1 MEGLNYPYYD
11 EEERQESRLG
21 LVGIVF
27 GLAVGGFLLY
37 KLAGPPHLPSPLPSW
52 QLILVTLNGSEVPL
66 EALAYIFTTAA
77 WIVWGWIVVS
87 LAFHLFLALADIA
100 TRGAAWVRNLHNVLD
115 PLTAPLVRRVVDGAV
130 VAAFVVNVAGRM
142 TPGASA
148 APQAATPIVL
158 VAGAHTDEK
167 PAHPEEPQPSEQ
179 RKVAYYTVQPGDS
192 LWAISER
199 CYGTGEEFMRLVD
212 ANDGRPMVGGAEFT
226 RAGVIH
232 PGWVL
237 VIPMPSERVEEVND
251 ETYYVVEKGDTLW
264 GIAARFL
271 GDPTRYTE
279 IFELN
284 RGVAHPKTG
293 WRLTNP
299 SLIWPGLRL
308 KLPVEKQ
315 VTTPPLVDAP
325 VAHEAPVEAAP
336 PVLPPSD
343 PPPTVAAPAPPPT
356 ATAPLPTAVPPP
368 SATPTQA
375 PTVMM
380 APSADTS
387 ARELPPL
394 LWGIAGVSAAA
405 AAGATMFAVRRFR
418 RSMSEPP
425 VPLDDSPPI
434 QPGFTDADLAR
445 VLTHRLEGNEV
456 EPAILVAEQWLRF
469 LRELD
474 LDEAPIVAARQSP
487 NTVSLTLNV
496 PVKVEA
502 RIVALAEEFGQR
514 LGCSAETRRTPDQDV
529 RLSVTEPKLT
539 TLLTPDTGRSDGLW
553 LAPVGIFR
561 QDTLYVNWRALKHV
575 LVAGV
580 AGSGPDIVL
589 TSLVSA
595 LAARCRPEEL
605 RLWTIASPRT
615 LPLELAHLPHQCGGL
630 IDPADE
636 ARVADVLAEIEA
648 ELARRMG
655 QVDDD
660 GQQREAA
667 IAGEPEIVLVL
678 GELAD
683 VDIDAALLDKLEMHG
698 PQHRI
703 RILAATSQPEVL
715 EDDMVHR
722 FTTRLVLE
730 MMDEEES
737 IRLLA
742 EPDAADLATG
752 EMLVRID
759 GRRMTLVRGL
769 RVSGDHLE
777 HIIRL
782 MNEAYG
788 SQAPSAPPSSN
799 GMPRSDERSNN
810 GHGAEQLTLT
820 TSQENGGGSRP
831 LAVEVEAPSAVS
843 ERVAPTVPDGV
854 PTAPPTANGH
864 VKKKRASTKK
874 STTVAEPQEAVATV
888 NGGAAACQVAEA
900 AAALQPSTTVQ
911 VYCFGG
917 FSVWCGDR
925 KLEPVGKDGPNYKA
939 WEMLAFLA
947 CHPQSGVSREKLATS
962 IWPEDEA
969 KPLNQRFKP
978 MASKLRSVLVY
989 QVPGLPREVVRN
1001 ERSGYCSL
1009 DPNFIKC
1016 DVHQF
1021 QALCRDSKHLPPSL
1035 AVAALEQAIALYKGD
1050 LLAGSDTLHY
1060 SWLDDRSET
1069 GVTLRERYRDEH
1081 SWARRRL
1088 ARLYHDAGQI
1098 ERAIGEYKELLRM
1111 EPLLEDV
1118 VQELY
1123 RCYLQTGDLT
1133 ALVKEDRKL
1142 RRALRDAFGSANDVE
1157 DDSEGYP
1164 PQPETE
1170 ALFEAIRQDLE
1181 AKAASRST
1189 NGRRSRRTRG

>member
-27 GLAVGGFLLY
+27 GLAIGGFLLY

-77 WIVWGWIVVS
+77 WLVWGWIVVS
-87 LAFHLFLALADIA
+87 LAFHLFLAMADIA
-100 TRGAAWVRNLHNVLD
+100 TRGAAWVRNLHEVLD

-148 APQAATPIVL
+148 ASQATTPIVL
-158 VAGAHTDEK
+158 VAGAHADEQ
-167 PAHPEEPQPSEQ
+167 PAHPEEPQATEQ

-199 CYGTGEEFMRLVD
+199 FYGTGEEFMRLVD

-226 RAGVIH
+226 RVGVIH

-237 VIPMPSERVEEVND
+237 VIPMPSEHVEEVND

-315 VTTPPLVDAP
+315 VTTAQPADAP
-325 VAHEAPVEAAP
+325 AAHEAPVEAP
-336 PVLPPSD
+336 PRVLPPSD
-343 PPPTVAAPAPPPT
+343 PPLTVAAPAPLPT

-375 PTVMM
+375 PTVMA
-380 APSADTS
+380 APPADAS

-405 AAGATMFAVRRFR
+405 VAGAATLAVRRFR

-425 VPLDDSPPI
+425 VPLDDGPPI
-434 QPGFTDADLAR
+434 KPGFTDADLAR
-445 VLTHRLEGNEV
+445 VLTHRIEGNEV

-469 LRELD
+469 LREYD
-474 LDEAPIVAARQSP
+474 LDTAPIVAARQSP

-496 PVKVEA
+496 PVEAEA
-502 RIVALAEEFGQR
+502 RIVALAAQFGQR
-514 LGCSAETRRTPDQDV
+514 LGCSAETRRTPDQDLQL
-529 RLSVTEPKLT
+529 RVTEPKLT
-539 TLLTPDTGRSDGLW
+539 TLLTPDTGRSDALL

-561 QDTLYVNWRALKHV
+561 HEMLYVNWRALKHV

-615 LPLELAHLPHQCGGL
+615 LPPELAHLPHRCGEL

-636 ARVADVLAEIEA
+636 ARVADVLAEVAA

-655 QVDDD
+655 QVNDDPK
-660 GQQREAA
+660 QREAGSS
-667 IAGEPEIVLVL
+667 GEPEIVLVL

-752 EMLVRID
+752 EILVRID

-769 RVSGDHLE
+769 RVSGDNLE

-788 SQAPSAPPSSN
+788 SQAPPAPPSSN
-799 GMPRSDERSNN
+799 GVPRSDEGSTN
-810 GHGAEQLTLT
+810 GDGIEQLALN
-820 TSQENGGGSRP
+820 TSQANGEGSRP
-831 LAVEVEAPSAVS
+831 LAVEVEAPSAVT
-843 ERVAPTVPDGV
+843 ERVAPAARSEVPA
-854 PTAPPTANGH
+854 APITANGH
-864 VKKKRASTKK
+864 VTKKRASTKK
-874 STTVAEPQEAVATV
+874 STTVAQLEEIVPAA
-888 NGGAAACQVAEA
+888 NGDAAACRA
-900 AAALQPSTTVQ
+900 ADADDAMQPSTTVQ

-917 FSVWCGDR
+917 FSVWHGDR
-925 KLEPVGKDGPNYKA
+925 QLDAVSKEGGVYKA
-939 WEMLAFLA
+939 WEVLTFLA
-947 CHPQSGVSREKLATS
+947 CHPQSGVSREKIIAS
-962 IWPEDEA
+962 IWPDEEP
-969 KPLNQRFKP
+969 KFLKSRLSSMIN
-978 MASKLRSVLVY
+978 KLRDALVY
-989 QVPGLPREVVRN
+989 QVEDLPRDAVRN
-1001 ERSGYCSL
+1001 ERRGLCSL
-1009 DPNFIKC
+1009 DPTLITS

-1021 QALCRDSKHLPPSL
+1021 QALCRDSQHLPP
-1035 AVAALEQAIALYKGD
+1035 AKAIAALEQAIALYKGD
-1050 LLAGSDTLHY
+1050 LLAGSDNRRY

-1069 GVTLRERYRDEH
+1069 GVTLREHYRDQY
-1081 SWARRRL
+1081 SRVRRRL
-1088 ARLYHDAGQI
+1088 ARLYRDAGQI
-1098 ERAIGEYKELLRM
+1098 ERAIGEYNELLRM

-1123 RCYLQTGDLT
+1123 RCYQQTGDLT

-1142 RRALRDAFGSANDVE
+1142 RRALRDAFGRANDAA
-1157 DDSEGYP
+1157 DDREGYP
-1164 PQPETE
+1164 PQPETV
-1170 ALFEAIRQDLE
+1170 ALFEAIRQELE

-1189 NGRRSRRTRG
+1189 NGRRSRRARG